1 VVFPSNRHR
10 ENDVTRAEIR
20 VLAASI
26 EYQRAKSDLT
36 DAEREFNEAV
46 TAVRLLGMH
55 LDPKVMEVC
64 GDAPSVTNGA
74 RGGAEE

>member
-1 VVFPSNRHR
+1 M
-10 ENDVTRAEIR
+10 TRAEVR

-26 EYQRAKSDLT
+26 ELQRAKTDLA

-55 LDPKVMEVC
+55 LDPRVMEVC
-64 GDAPSVTNGA
+64 GEAPQS
-74 RGGAEE
+74 